1 MATPMTDPAR
11 AEARERL
18 AMLAGFL
25 GQDPSN
31 IELRTDTAEAALDAG
46 DPARAASILRE
57 APADVPPRAANLAG
71 LAALRL
77 GRFKEAADAFGSLVD
92 GGEDAPGLRF
102 NLAWARTRLGD
113 LEGALALLDP
123 AVTRL
128 PQAAMLEVQVLHA
141 AGRLDEAVEKAR
153 IHLAMHPDDAGLNAV
168 VSVLAVDV
176 EDPDLA
182 AATAARAGDH
192 PDALATL
199 GTLALGEDRASNAL
213 DYFDRALDANRH
225 SPRAWIGRGLARLM
239 TGAQDRA
246 PADIDRGAE
255 LFGTHVGSWI
265 AAGWAHYVAG
275 DRRAARARF
284 ETALALDPTFA
295 ETHGGLAVIDIAD
308 GRLADAAERTKVALR
323 LDRECFGAAL
333 ARSLLTTADGDP
345 ARGAAILQRAMNTPL
360 DASGRTIAQS
370 LARMGLG

>member
-1 MATPMTDPAR
+1 MTDPAR
-11 AEARERL
+11 SEALDRL
-18 AMLAGFL
+18 DALSGYLAH
-25 GQDPSN
+25 DPSN
-31 IELRTDTAEAALDAG
+31 IDLRIDAAEAALDAG
-46 DPARAASILRE
+46 DPGRAAALLRE
-57 APADVPPRAANLAG
+57 VAGEMPPRAVNLAG

-77 GRFKEAADAFGSLVD
+77 GRFEEAHAAFSSLME

-113 LEGALALLDP
+113 LAGALSLLDP
-123 AVTRL
+123 DVTAL

-141 AGRLDEAVEKAR
+141 AGRLDEAVERAR
-153 IHLAMHPDDAGLNAV
+153 KHLAAHPDHPGLNAA

-176 EDPDLA
+176 EDTALA

-192 PDALATL
+192 PDALTTL
-199 GTLALGEDRASNAL
+199 GTLALGDDRASSAF

-239 TGAQDRA
+239 TGGQDAA

-275 DRRAARARF
+275 DRQAARTRF

-308 GRLADAAERTKVALR
+308 GQLAEAAERTKVALR

-345 ARGAAILQRAMNTPL
+345 ARGAAILERAMNTPL
-360 DASGRTIAQS
+360 DSGGRTIAQS